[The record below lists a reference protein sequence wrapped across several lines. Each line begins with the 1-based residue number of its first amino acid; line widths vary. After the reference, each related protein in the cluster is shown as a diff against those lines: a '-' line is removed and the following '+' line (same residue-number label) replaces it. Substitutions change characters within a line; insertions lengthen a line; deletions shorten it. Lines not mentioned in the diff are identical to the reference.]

1 MKILIDNGHGIQTK
15 GKRSPDG
22 TFLEATYN
30 REIAKRIVAELQN
43 TGYDAELLVP
53 EEEDIPLNERVR
65 RVNAACSASSSCPA
79 PTGHPNVILVS
90 IHVNAA
96 GDGSKWMNATGWS
109 CYTSKG
115 QTQSDKLADCL
126 YQAAIKNFPGKRIR
140 TDYSDNDP
148 DWEENFY
155 LLRKTLCVAVLS
167 ENFFMDSHSDLEYLQ
182 SRAGK
187 QAIIDTHVE
196 GIINY
201 LSSSARKA

>member
-1 MKILIDNGHGIQTK
+1 MKILIDNGHGHNTP

-43 TGYDAELLVP
+43 KGYDAELLVP
-53 EEEDIPLNERVR
+53 EEEDIPLKERVR
-65 RVNAACSASSSCPA
+65 RVNAACSASSSCLA

-140 TDYSDNDP
+140 TDYSDNDS

-155 LLRKTLCVAVLS
+155 ILRHTHCPAVLI
-167 ENFFMDSHSDLEYLQ
+167 ENFFMDNKKDLAYLLSQ
-182 SRAGK
+182 EGRRAIVET
-187 QAIIDTHVE
+187 IID
-196 GIINY
+196 GIERCV
-201 LSSSARKA
+201 LTSVSG

>member
-1 MKILIDNGHGIQTK
+1 MKILIDNGHGLNTP

-43 TGYDAELLVP
+43 KGYDAELLVP
-53 EEEDIPLNERVR
+53 EEEDISLNERVR

-90 IHVNAA
+90 VHVNAA
-96 GDGSKWMNATGWS
+96 GNGSKWMNATGWS

-196 GIINY
+196 AITEY
-201 LSSSARKA
+201 LTR